1 MIDLIGCLT
10 YKIDQYRNI
19 EWGTTNDI
27 KQNLWQ
33 DINKL
38 RNNNNKRDLMN
49 NWEYKH
55 AFEFTENSHMN
66 NRKMFRQMPWE
77 DSFALTLLFSIYH

>member
-33 DINKL
+33 DINK
-38 RNNNNKRDLMN
+38 
-49 NWEYKH
+49 
-55 AFEFTENSHMN
+55 
-66 NRKMFRQMPWE
+66 
-77 DSFALTLLFSIYH
+77 

>member
-1 MIDLIGCLT
+1 
-10 YKIDQYRNI
+10 
-19 EWGTTNDI
+19 
-27 KQNLWQ
+27 
-33 DINKL
+33 
-38 RNNNNKRDLMN
+38 MN

-55 AFEFTENSHMN
+55 AFEFAENSHMN